1 MSVEKANNDEL
12 VAGLL
17 RRLKEIDCEMMMCCG
32 VGMDKRDAVKRMVKE
47 SIVIAKRLEE
57 TLCQKNP

>member
-1 MSVEKANNDEL
+1 
-12 VAGLL
+12 
-17 RRLKEIDCEMMMCCG
+17 
-32 VGMDKRDAVKRMVKE
+32 MDKRDAVKRMVKE